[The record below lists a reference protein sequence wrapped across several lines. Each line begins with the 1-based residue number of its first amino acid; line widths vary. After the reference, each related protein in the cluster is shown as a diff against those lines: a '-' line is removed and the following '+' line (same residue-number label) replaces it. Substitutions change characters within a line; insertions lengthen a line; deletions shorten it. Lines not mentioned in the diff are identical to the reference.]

1 MTTIHSMVYV
11 AIVIMAYFIV
21 RLYMKQMRD
30 AKKLLETEKKYNE
43 QLRLYLNVIEQ
54 SPLSIVITDTH
65 SRIEYINPYFTE
77 VTGYSMEEVVGQ
89 TPGILKSEETSPE
102 TYWNMWR
109 TISKGDKWQG
119 EFVNKK
125 KSGEKYAEAVIISSI
140 KDDNQRITH
149 YVGIKENVSE
159 YKRIKKELS
168 DQLYFT
174 SQLIDTLPY
183 PLFYL
188 DVEGYF
194 LGCNAAYEQAFNV
207 KRLELTGLHTRHLSH
222 LPRESY
228 EELDDMRQEVTR
240 NGQPSQRQLKRQF
253 ADGQEHD
260 ILYSL
265 SAYHLSDGTEGG
277 YLGIMMDIT
286 DLKIK
291 EKELLESRNFL
302 DVIIN
307 HIPVMVYVKDA
318 EDLKI
323 YKANQAC
330 ADFLGRSP
338 EEMKG
343 MSDAELFPQ
352 EVAAKLNATDRKVLE
367 HRQTVNEIEILPVDS
382 EQGTLRYVHASKVP
396 ILDADGNVIFLLGVS
411 EDITE
416 LKQKES
422 ELKQALY
429 MAEEATAAKSEFLA
443 NMSHEIRTPMNAI
456 IGLAH
461 LALKTELSPKQR
473 DYLSK
478 IHNAGTSLL
487 GIINEILDFSK
498 VESGKLELEV
508 TEFELPEVITDA
520 VALSSQSAYDKG
532 LELMYYTPADVPVTL
547 AGDPLRLQQVL
558 TNLVSNAVKFTEKGE
573 VVVRV
578 EQVRRIHNR
587 VKLKFSVRDTGIGL
601 TKEAEARLFQAFT
614 QADSSTT
621 RKFGGTGLGLAIS
634 RKLVEMM
641 GGNLWAESKP
651 GEGSTFAFTAW
662 FGIRKAGGS
671 SNREVPKEM
680 RSLRMLVV
688 DDNRAARELLVKNL
702 QDFNFSASAVSS
714 GEEAILALEEADEHA
729 PYDLV
734 FLDWE
739 IEGEYGLETAR
750 RIKKHAGLK
759 VIPAVILVT
768 AFGKDVSL
776 KQADVADLDDMLV
789 KPVNQSL
796 LYDTI
801 INLFAPHS
809 GELPLPS
816 SVNEKDYKL
825 EGLRV
830 LLAEDNE
837 INQQIAVELLKSQ
850 GVETEVA
857 SNGAEAVRM
866 LGELPESYFQLVL
879 MDMQMPLMDGFEA
892 ARRIREQGLELPII
906 AMTARTMPEE
916 REKCLAAGMNDHVSK
931 PIDPDILFSIIDKWT
946 PEDVKGRSSQ
956 SAQGDTGPEQG
967 LEAPILPQLNGIDTA
982 SSLKRTGNNEKLY
995 ISLLRKYADSHGN
1008 TVRKI
1013 REAVNRQDFGEA
1025 HRLVHNLKGVSGN
1038 IGALEVQSLSDEIGG
1053 LLSGGWAGEEL
1064 APLLERLEAAVIGIS
1079 EEILSA
1085 LEGISSSGAEAEG
1098 NMPPRRLVKQEI
1110 GRLLGLLKDSDSEAV
1125 DYFNAVKDQLKA
1137 WMEPEDWR
1145 GMEQSMGI
1153 FDFEEAID
1161 RIERVARSSNLCI
1174 EGDENA

>member
-1 MTTIHSMVYV
+1 MASIHSIVYV
-11 AIVIMAYFIV
+11 VLIIMAYFIV
-21 RLYMKQMRD
+21 RLYVKQVRD
-30 AKKLLETEKKYNE
+30 AKKMLETEQKYNE
-43 QLRLYLNVIEQ
+43 KLRLYLNVIEQ
-54 SPLSIVITDTH
+54 SPLSIIITDTH

-77 VTGYSMEEVVGQ
+77 ITGYSMEEAVGQ
-89 TPGILKSEETSPE
+89 TPSILKSEETAPE
-102 TYWNMWR
+102 TYWEMWR
-109 TISKGDKWQG
+109 TISKGDNWQG
-119 EFVNKK
+119 EFINKK
-125 KSGEKYAEAVIISSI
+125 KNGEKYSEAVVISSI
-140 KDDNQRITH
+140 KDDNQKITH

-159 YKRIKKELS
+159 YKRIKKELL
-168 DQLYFT
+168 DQLHFT
-174 SQLIDTLPY
+174 SQLIDTLPH

-207 KRLELTGLHTRHLSH
+207 KRLELTGLHTKDLAH
-222 LPRESY
+222 LPRTSY
-228 EELDDMRQEVTR
+228 EEMDDMRKEVTR
-240 NGQPSQRQLKRQF
+240 NGKPAQRQLKRHL
-253 ADGQEHD
+253 ADGKEHD

-330 ADFLGRSP
+330 ADFLERSP
-338 EEMKG
+338 EEING
-343 MSDAELFPQ
+343 LSNADLFPP
-352 EVAAKLNATDRKVLE
+352 EVARKQSASDRKALE
-367 HRQTVNEIEILPVDS
+367 SGHTVSEIEILPGDS
-382 EQGTLRYVHASKVP
+382 ERGTLRYVQTSKLP
-396 ILDADGNVIFLLGVS
+396 IMDADGNALFLLSVS

-422 ELKQALY
+422 ELTQALY

-487 GIINEILDFSK
+487 GIVNEILDFSK

-508 TEFELPEVITDA
+508 AEFGLPEVMTDA
-520 VALSSQSAYDKG
+520 VAMSSQSASDKG
-532 LELMYYTPADVPVTL
+532 LELMYYTPADVPVHLT
-547 AGDPLRLQQVL
+547 GDPLRLQQVL

-578 EQVRRIHNR
+578 EQVHRVHHR

-601 TKEAEARLFQAFT
+601 SKEAEARLFQAFT

-641 GGNLWAESKP
+641 GGNLWAESKA

-662 FGIRKAGGS
+662 FGVSKANRS
-671 SNREVPKEM
+671 SAREMPKEM

-688 DDNRAARELLVKNL
+688 DDNQAARELLVKNL
-702 QDFNFSASAVSS
+702 QDFNCNASAVSS
-714 GEEAILALEEADEHA
+714 GEEAILALEAADENE
-729 PYDLV
+729 PFDLV

-739 IEGEYGLETAR
+739 IEGEYGLDTAR
-750 RIKKHAGLK
+750 RIKKHATLK
-759 VIPAVILVT
+759 SIPAVILVT
-768 AFGKDVSL
+768 AFGKDVYL
-776 KQADVADLDDMLV
+776 KQADAADLDDVLV

-809 GELPLPS
+809 GELPVPS

-825 EGLRV
+825 AGLRV

-850 GVETEVA
+850 GVETEIA

-866 LGELPESYFQLVL
+866 IRERPEPYFQLVL
-879 MDMQMPLMDGFEA
+879 MDMQMPVMDGFEA
-892 ARRIREQGLELPII
+892 ARRIREKGSELPII

-946 PEDVKGRSSQ
+946 PNDVRSKLSQ
-956 SAQGDTGPEQG
+956 AVGGGAGQE
-967 LEAPILPQLNGIDTA
+967 ENIAAPSLPQIGGIDTVN
-982 SSLKRTGNNEKLY
+982 SHKRTGNNEVLY
-995 ISLLRKYADSHGN
+995 ISLLRKYADNHGN
-1008 TVRKI
+1008 TVRQIK
-1013 REAVNRQDFGEA
+1013 EAVDGRDFGEA

-1038 IGALEVQSLSDEIGG
+1038 IGAVEVETLSGEISA
-1053 LLSGGWAGEEL
+1053 LLSAGPVGKEMM
-1064 APLLERLEAAVIGIS
+1064 PLIERLETAVLGIS
-1079 EEILSA
+1079 EEIRSVLG
-1085 LEGISSSGAEAEG
+1085 GIPSSMAEAEG
-1098 NMPPRRLVKQEI
+1098 NTPPRRPVKQEI

-1125 DYFNAVKDQLKA
+1125 DYFNAVKNQLKA

-1145 GMEQSMGI
+1145 EMERSIGI
-1153 FDFEEAID
+1153 FDFEDAID
-1161 RIERVARSSNLCI
+1161 RIERVARSSNQYI

>member
-1 MTTIHSMVYV
+1 MASIHSIVYV
-11 AIVIMAYFIV
+11 VLIIMAYFIV
-21 RLYMKQMRD
+21 RLYVKQVRD
-30 AKKLLETEKKYNE
+30 AKKMLETEKKYNE
-43 QLRLYLNVIEQ
+43 KLRLYLNVIEQ
-54 SPLSIVITDTH
+54 SPLSIIITDSH

-77 VTGYSMEEVVGQ
+77 ITGYSMEEAVGQ
-89 TPGILKSEETSPE
+89 TPSILKSEETAPE
-102 TYWNMWR
+102 TYWKMWR
-109 TISKGDKWQG
+109 TISKGDNWQG
-119 EFVNKK
+119 EFINKK
-125 KSGEKYAEAVIISSI
+125 KNGEKYSEAVIISSI
-140 KDDNQRITH
+140 KDDNQKITH

-159 YKRIKKELS
+159 YKRIKKELL
-168 DQLYFT
+168 DQLHFT
-174 SQLIDTLPY
+174 SQLIDTLPH

-194 LGCNAAYEQAFNV
+194 LGCNTAYEQAFNV
-207 KRLELTGLHTRHLSH
+207 KRLELTGLHTRDLAH
-222 LPRESY
+222 LPRTNY
-228 EELDDMRQEVTR
+228 EEMDDMRKEVDR
-240 NGQPSQRQLKRQF
+240 NGKPAQRQLKRHLS
-253 ADGQEHD
+253 DGKEHD

-265 SAYHLSDGTEGG
+265 SAYHLSDGTKGG

-286 DLKIK
+286 DLKIN

-307 HIPVMVYVKDA
+307 HIPVMIYVKDA

-330 ADFLGRSP
+330 ADFLERSP
-338 EEMKG
+338 EEING
-343 MSDAELFPQ
+343 LSNTDLFPP
-352 EVAAKLNATDRKVLE
+352 EVARKQSAMDRKVLE
-367 HRQTVNEIEILPVDS
+367 SGQALSEIEILPGDS
-382 EQGTLRYVHASKVP
+382 EQGTLRYVQTSKLP
-396 ILDADGNVIFLLGVS
+396 IMDADGNALFLLGVS

-422 ELKQALY
+422 ELTQALY

-487 GIINEILDFSK
+487 GIVNEILDFSK

-508 TEFELPEVITDA
+508 TEFELPEVMTDA
-520 VALSSQSAYDKG
+520 VAMSSQSASDKG
-532 LELMYYTPADVPVTL
+532 LELMYYTPADVPVNLT
-547 AGDPLRLQQVL
+547 GDPLRLQQVL

-578 EQVRRIHNR
+578 EQVHRVHHR

-601 TKEAEARLFQAFT
+601 SKEAEARLFQAFT
-614 QADSSTT
+614 QADNSTT

-641 GGNLWAESKP
+641 GGNLWAESKA

-662 FGIRKAGGS
+662 FGVSKANS
-671 SNREVPKEM
+671 SSPREMPKEM
-680 RSLRMLVV
+680 RSLRMIVV
-688 DDNRAARELLVKNL
+688 DDNQAARELLVKNL
-702 QDFNFSASAVSS
+702 QDFNCSASAVSS
-714 GEEAILALEEADEHA
+714 GEKAILALEAADEHA

-739 IEGEYGLETAR
+739 IEGEYGLDTAR
-750 RIKKHAGLK
+750 RIKKHATLK
-759 VIPAVILVT
+759 SIPAVILVT
-768 AFGKDVSL
+768 AFGKDVYL
-776 KQADVADLDDMLV
+776 KQADAADLDDVLV

-801 INLFAPHS
+801 INLFAPHN
-809 GELPLPS
+809 GELPVPS
-816 SVNEKDYKL
+816 RAYEKDYKL
-825 EGLRV
+825 AGLRV

-850 GVETEVA
+850 GVKTEIA

-866 LGELPESYFQLVL
+866 IRERPESYFQLVL
-879 MDMQMPLMDGFEA
+879 MDMQMPIMDGFEA
-892 ARRIREQGLELPII
+892 ARRIREKGSELPII

-931 PIDPDILFSIIDKWT
+931 PIDPVILFSIIDKWT
-946 PEDVKGRSSQ
+946 PDDVRSKLSQ
-956 SAQGDTGPEQG
+956 SVGGGTGQE
-967 LEAPILPQLNGIDTA
+967 ENIAAPYFPQIGGIDTVN
-982 SSLKRTGNNEKLY
+982 SRKRMGNNGILY
-995 ISLLRKYADSHGN
+995 ISLLRKYADNNGN
-1008 TVRKI
+1008 TVRQIK
-1013 REAVNRQDFGEA
+1013 EAVDGRDFAEA

-1038 IGALEVQSLSDEIGG
+1038 IGAVEVETLSGEISA
-1053 LLSGGWAGEEL
+1053 LLSAGPAGVEMM
-1064 APLLERLEAAVIGIS
+1064 PLIERLETAVLGIS
-1079 EEILSA
+1079 EEIRSV
-1085 LEGISSSGAEAEG
+1085 LEEVPSSSAEAEG
-1098 NMPPRRLVKQEI
+1098 NTPPRRPIKQEI
-1110 GRLLGLLKDSDSEAV
+1110 GRLLSLLKDSDSEAV
-1125 DYFNAVKDQLKA
+1125 DYFNAMKNQLKA
-1137 WMEPEDWR
+1137 WMEPEDWCE
-1145 GMEQSMGI
+1145 MERSIGI
-1153 FDFEEAID
+1153 FDFEDAID
-1161 RIERVARSSNLCI
+1161 RIERVERSSNLYI